1 MTARPAHLRV
11 TLATGESRMHAPCH
25 LDCLLGAARPAT
37 HLDGRGPLDAALG
50 GAGRFQVRSVFHARR
65 SLGRTGQQ
73 AAGFSDDEEQLGLSR
88 TYLVEMGDP
97 EGVARA
103 VDRLRALG
111 VVESA
116 GPELLARSYR
126 APVAAR
132 PDPPTRREAEVPF
145 AMVGAAAAHEIERG
159 SDRIRVGVV
168 DTGVALDHP
177 ELAGRLVAGYDF
189 VDLGLGRLA
198 DGPELL
204 GDASG
209 RDDVPEDEVGHG
221 THVAGVIG
229 AAGLRVPRGLGG
241 ECVAVPLRVLAGAR
255 SGPSGKPFGIGSLSD
270 IDAGIKL
277 AVDRSS
283 RVVNLSLGTSAT
295 ELDPGAPVPHEEVV
309 AYAERREVVLVAA
322 SGNDGTTVPFYPAA
336 LPTVLAVGSV
346 DPRGEVSEFT
356 STGPHVVLHAPGED
370 IVGISLHGYR
380 RSTGTSHAAPF
391 VSGAAALVASRADR
405 QGHALSAE
413 DIRRVLVESAR
424 ARAPGGPPVLD
435 AVAALRLADRLSTPL
450 SDNQARSQSW
460 QH

>member
-1 MTARPAHLRV
+1 MTNRLAYLRV
-11 TLATGESRMHAPCH
+11 TLAAGEARGHAPCH
-25 LDCLLGAARPAT
+25 LDCLIGAARPAT

-73 AAGFSDDEEQLGLSR
+73 VAGFADDEEQLGLSR
-88 TYLVEMGDP
+88 TYLVEMADP
-97 EGVARA
+97 AEVAA
-103 VDRLRALG
+103 AIDVLRGLG

-116 GPELLARSYR
+116 SAELLACSYR
-126 APVAAR
+126 APVASK
-132 PDPPTRREAEVPF
+132 PHPPTRSEAEVPF
-145 AMVGAAAAHEIERG
+145 AMVAAGAAHRIEAG
-159 SDRIRVGVV
+159 SERIRIGVI

-177 ELAGRLVAGYDF
+177 ELAGRIVAGYDL
-189 VDLGLGRLA
+189 VDLGTGRLA

-229 AAGLRVPRGLGG
+229 AAGHRLPRGVGG
-241 ECVAVPLRVLAGAR
+241 QCVAIPLRVLAGAR
-255 SGPSGKPFGIGSLSD
+255 SGPHGKPFGIGSLSD

-277 AVDRSS
+277 AVDRNT
-283 RVVNLSLGTSAT
+283 RVLNLSLGTSAN
-295 ELDPGAPVPHEEVV
+295 ELDEAAPLPHQSVV
-309 AYAERREVVLVAA
+309 SYAENQEVVLVAA

-346 DPRGEVSEFT
+346 DAAGEVSQFT
-356 STGPHVVLHAPGED
+356 SNGPHVVLHAPGED
-370 IVGISLHGYR
+370 IVGLSLHGYR

-391 VSGAAALVASRADR
+391 VSGAAALIASRVSR
-405 QGHALSAE
+405 QGRELSAA
-413 DIRRVLVESAR
+413 DIRRVLIESAR

-435 AVAALRLADRLSTPL
+435 AAAALRLADRSSTSPT
-450 SDNQARSQSW
+450 DDQQRSQPW

>member
-1 MTARPAHLRV
+1 MTARPAYLRV
-11 TLATGESRMHAPCH
+11 TLAAGEARTHAPCH

-50 GAGRFQVRSVFHARR
+50 GAGRFQARSVFHARR

-73 AAGFSDDEEQLGLSR
+73 VAGFADDEEQLGLSR
-88 TYLVEMGDP
+88 TYLVELGDA
-97 EGVARA
+97 GDVARA
-103 VDRLRALG
+103 LDRLRCLG

-116 GPELLARSYR
+116 GAELLARTYR

-132 PDPPTRREAEVPF
+132 PTPPTRREAEVPF
-145 AMVGAAAAHEIERG
+145 AMVGAAAAHRIEPG
-159 SDRIRVGVV
+159 SDRVRVGVV

-177 ELAGRLVAGYDF
+177 ELAGRLGAGYDF
-189 VDLGLGRLA
+189 VDLGMGRIG

-229 AAGLRVPRGLGG
+229 AAGHRVPQGLGG
-241 ECVAVPLRVLAGAR
+241 LCVAVPLRVLAGAR
-255 SGPSGKPFGIGSLSD
+255 SGPQGKPFGIGSLSD
-270 IDAGIKL
+270 IDAGMKV
-277 AVDRSS
+277 AVDRGT

-295 ELDPGAPVPHEEVV
+295 ELDASAPPPHQEVA
-309 AYAERREVVLVAA
+309 AYAESRDVVLVAA

-346 DPRGEVSEFT
+346 DPHGEVSQFT

-370 IVGISLHGYR
+370 IVGLSLHGYR

-391 VSGAAALVASRADR
+391 ASGTAALVAARGDR
-405 QGHALSAE
+405 QGRTLSAA
-413 DIRRVLVESAR
+413 DIRRVLIGSAR

-435 AVAALRLADRLSTPL
+435 AEAALSLADRLPTPATH
-450 SDNQARSQSW
+450 DRRSQPW